1 MIGSFPFAVRRLLI
15 FEVQESVPFIAGIVY
30 LLRSSFY
37 VDNLVQEKP
46 KGRALPRAAISL
58 WLGGHHPIHSR
69 SGYSSGYGLNAS
81 FTFGCPRSS
90 WLALGRLMSTL
101 ASQAGYGWTTA
112 PGWNRRFYISWL

>member
-1 MIGSFPFAVRRLLI
+1 MIGSFRFCGPKIADFRGPRILTL
-15 FEVQESVPFIAGIVY
+15 IAGIVY

-37 VDNLVQEKP
+37 VDNLVREKP

-58 WLGGHHPIHSR
+58 CLGGHHPIHSR

-101 ASQAGYGWTTA
+101 ASQAGHVWQTA